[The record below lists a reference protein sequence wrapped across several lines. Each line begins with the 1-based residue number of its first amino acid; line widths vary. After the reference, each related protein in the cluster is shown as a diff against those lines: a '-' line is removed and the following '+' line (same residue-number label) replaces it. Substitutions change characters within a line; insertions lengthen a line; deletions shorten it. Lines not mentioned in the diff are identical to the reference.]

1 MEKIRKQLKV
11 LRAFQNKYPKSHVG
25 GSIGLRLL
33 GVDLKRNLYYSDLDI
48 TTSEFTP
55 TAKSVEH
62 GCSPVEDFDYRY
74 QIDDKETGHFFKLE
88 IRIDD
93 EQSEFDVVNYDGVN
107 YNVTSKKV
115 ILSWKQ
121 KYAENHSQKHIDDLI
136 TIATGVRPKK
146 KN

>member
-55 TAKSVEH
+55 T
-62 GCSPVEDFDYRY
+62 
-74 QIDDKETGHFFKLE
+74 
-88 IRIDD
+88 
-93 EQSEFDVVNYDGVN
+93 
-107 YNVTSKKV
+107 SK
-115 ILSWKQ
+115 
-121 KYAENHSQKHIDDLI
+121 
-136 TIATGVRPKK
+136 
-146 KN
+146 